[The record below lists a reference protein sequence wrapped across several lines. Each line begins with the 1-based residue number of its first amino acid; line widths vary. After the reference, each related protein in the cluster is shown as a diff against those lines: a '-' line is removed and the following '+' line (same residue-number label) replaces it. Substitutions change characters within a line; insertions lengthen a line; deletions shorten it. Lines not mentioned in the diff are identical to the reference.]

1 MEEICKN
8 APKNFCISLEL
19 VCCCDFYECESKLDE
34 NYYCYIRS
42 NKFFTKH
49 NSKTLNE
56 IVNSESA
63 IQLLHD
69 ISIQIRHLHIVGL
82 SFTDVDENDILEV
95 QGRFCIINTDKLIK
109 FDKKTNYANLIH
121 PILFGPFIANE
132 LSNINRIPANN
143 AIHKNSVIW
152 SIGKMIVH
160 HLDSGNTVP
169 HAVNSG
175 ESGNTVP
182 HAVNIGN
189 TVPHAVISGNT
200 VPHAVNSGESRDSGV
215 SGKCC
220 KNNQLLKEESH
231 IELLNKINEMD
242 KSNITPILI
251 RCLQLDPNERML
263 LIL

>member
-109 FDKKTNYANLIH
+109 FDKKTNYANLTH

-152 SIGKMIVH
+152 SIGKMIIH
-160 HLDSGNTVP
+160 HLESGKTVPHAVKGRIVGEDSGKTVPHAVNCQGSGESGKSGNTVP
-169 HAVNSG
+169 HAV
-175 ESGNTVP
+175 
-182 HAVNIGN
+182 I
-189 TVPHAVISGNT
+189 
-200 VPHAVNSGESRDSGV
+200 

>member
-49 NSKTLNE
+49 NSKTLNK

-109 FDKKTNYANLIH
+109 FDKKTNYANLTH

-152 SIGKMIVH
+152 SIGKMIIH

-169 HAVNSG
+169 HAVISG

-182 HAVNIGN
+182 HAVNCQGSGDSGN

-200 VPHAVNSGESRDSGV
+200 VPHAVI

>member
-8 APKNFCISLEL
+8 APKNFCISLEV

-34 NYYCYIRS
+34 NFYCYIRS

-49 NSKTLNE
+49 NSKTLNK
-56 IVNSESA
+56 IINSDSV

-69 ISIQIRHLHIVGL
+69 ISIQIRHLHMFGL

-109 FDKKTNYANLIH
+109 FDKKTNYANLTH

-152 SIGKMIVH
+152 SIGKMIVY
-160 HLDSGNTVP
+160 HLDSGET
-169 HAVNSG
+169 A
-175 ESGNTVP
+175 
-182 HAVNIGN
+182 
-189 TVPHAVISGNT
+189 PHAVISGNT
-200 VPHAVNSGESRDSGV
+200 VPHAVISGGSGGSGD

>member
-109 FDKKTNYANLIH
+109 FDKKTNYANLTH

-152 SIGKMIVH
+152 SIGKMIIH

-169 HAVNSG
+169 HAVNCQGSG
-175 ESGNTVP
+175 ESGKSGNTVP
-182 HAVNIGN
+182 HAVI
-189 TVPHAVISGNT
+189 
-200 VPHAVNSGESRDSGV
+200 